1 LPPLRRRG
9 CACIGFGIL
18 DGEKRTAM
26 ILLRHGQSE
35 FNLHF
40 TTTRRDPGIKD
51 PKLTPLGQSQ
61 AEAAAETLAGRREI
75 RRIIA
80 SPYTRALQT
89 AAPLA
94 RRLGLPVIVN
104 PLVRERYAFTCDIGS
119 PATALR
125 AEWPELDLTHI
136 EDVWWPLEEEPAE
149 QVLARAARFRGEMA
163 GLQDWTHTVVV
174 SHWGF
179 ILSMTG
185 QSVANGQW
193 LDCDPT
199 APAPEEVV
207 WKHH

>member
-1 LPPLRRRG
+1 
-9 CACIGFGIL
+9 
-18 DGEKRTAM
+18 M

-40 TTTRRDPGIKD
+40 SQTRRDPGIKD
-51 PKLTPLGQSQ
+51 PQLTDLGHQQ
-61 AEAAAETLAGRREI
+61 AEQAAVALADAQEI

-94 RRLGLPVIVN
+94 RRLGLPVTVN
-104 PLVRERYAFTCDIGS
+104 PIVRERCAFSCDIGS

-125 AEWPELDLTHI
+125 AEWPHLDLDHI
-136 EDVWWPLEEEPAE
+136 DEIWWPLEEEPAE

-163 GLQDWTHTVVV
+163 AIEGWAHTVVV

-193 LDCDPT
+193 LNCDPT
-199 APAPEEVV
+199 EPALREVV

>member
-1 LPPLRRRG
+1 
-9 CACIGFGIL
+9 
-18 DGEKRTAM
+18 M

-35 FNLHF
+35 FNLLF
-40 TTTRRDPGIKD
+40 TQTKRDPGIKD
-51 PKLTPLGQSQ
+51 PKLTPLGHQQ
-61 AEAAAETLAGRREI
+61 AEQAAEALAGQVEI

-94 RRLGLPVIVN
+94 RRLGLTVTVN
-104 PLVRERYAFTCDIGS
+104 PVVRERYAFACDIGS
-119 PATALR
+119 PCTALR
-125 AEWPELDLTHI
+125 AEWPELSLDHV
-136 EDVWWPLEEEPAE
+136 EEVWWPVEEEPAE

-163 GLQDWTHTVVV
+163 SLEDWAHTVVV

-185 QSVANGQW
+185 RSVANGQW
-193 LDCDPT
+193 LHCDPT
-199 APAPEEVV
+199 GPAPEEVV